1 MAVDADLEWGGNPG
15 EKMSSKAFLKKAE
28 ITMVGM
34 GKKSEEMVEA
44 VELFYKS
51 GSRAEKWHEGL
62 SEEDKKG
69 GWKKYKEL
77 LLAEFPAT
85 EVVAKSPAEY
95 IKDLVALRLPL
106 EGLDVRD
113 PETNLWAHQKFANQ
127 LFELAKAGEIAATAS
142 DIISVHKNLP
152 ELFHP
157 LVKDD
162 AANWTAFRD
171 SLKEVDIRVIR
182 EKLKTA
188 KDIED
193 IRAQQQR
200 ATRAPDTPGTRL
212 ANSFS
217 NVQIGQGSGQSR
229 YGSQGMGR
237 GQGQAGDSF
246 AANTG
251 GRGNLQ
257 YQGNHQNQTA
267 QTNQRPPARTPRLN
281 EAQKETLRGNVNRY
295 EQRQNNPQGVAL
307 WQQDVA
313 SHLARWGREEAHE
326 RMVYPIA
333 PGTWRPG
340 SGECWGC
347 GARCGGGNRGC
358 LSQTK
363 IPMQERKYRI
373 FVQSELG
380 AFQKPV
386 AQANVVGA
394 GTDLDW
400 MFEGYVSGNVGGST
414 E

>member
-1 MAVDADLEWGGNPG
+1 MTVDADLEWGGNVG
-15 EKMSSKAFLKKAE
+15 AEKLSSKNFLRKAE

-34 GKKSEEMVEA
+34 GRKQEEFVET
-44 VELFYKS
+44 VELFFKE

-62 SEEDKKG
+62 NEEEKKG
-69 GWKKYKEL
+69 GWRKYKEL
-77 LLAEFPAT
+77 LLAEFPSQ
-85 EVVAKSPAEY
+85 EIVAKKPAEY

-113 PETNLWAHQKFANQ
+113 PDTNQWAHQKFADR
-127 LFELAKAGEIAATAS
+127 LFELVKAGGITSTAS
-142 DIISVHKNLP
+142 DIVSVHKNLP
-152 ELFHP
+152 EIFHS

-162 AANWTAFRD
+162 AENWSAFRD
-171 SLKEVDIRVIR
+171 NLKSVDIRVIR

-188 KDIED
+188 RDIED

-200 ATRAPDTPGTRL
+200 AGRTPDTPGTRL
-212 ANSFS
+212 ANSFG
-217 NVQIGQGSGQSR
+217 NVQISQGPGQPR
-229 YGSQGMGR
+229 YGSQGAGR
-237 GQGQAGDSF
+237 GQAPPADPFGT
-246 AANTG
+246 NIG

-257 YQGNHQNQTA
+257 YQAPQ
-267 QTNQRPPARTPRLN
+267 QRPPPRVSRLN

-295 EQRQNNPQGVAL
+295 EQRQNNPQGVEL
-307 WQQDVA
+307 WRQD
-313 SHLARWGREEAHE
+313 LANHVTRWGQDEAHE

-358 LSQTK
+358 LSQVK

-380 AFQKPV
+380 AFQKAV
-386 AQANVVGA
+386 AQTNVVGVA
-394 GTDLDW
+394 NDLTW
-400 MFEGYVSGNVGGST
+400 MLEGYSSGSGNAVGST